1 MFMERLSTANKAFLR
16 YVMIAIVVMQ
26 VVLCASCSNTESQN
40 GHSRHN
46 AVALL
51 DKAESLLG
59 TDDSTALATLN
70 SINSTAIR
78 GRKQNARYALLYSE
92 ALYKNY
98 ITAPSDSLIM
108 TAVRYYS
115 SGADKEQQFRSLYM
129 LGCIYDELGLT
140 TDAAV
145 ALGQAEQ
152 IADNITDDYRLG
164 LLYTKLGN
172 VFFNSFDFERANY
185 YYMMARSHYKTAGKD
200 NHSMYALY
208 DIGRCQLEMGDYQ
221 MARQIF
227 MEVEKMSSSYD
238 RDLMYISLTGQ
249 LSASIEL
256 NDTLGASTLIDK
268 LMQCFGALT
277 QNAFANTLLA
287 KYNIFVGHYEDA
299 YQYIQL
305 GWNSSYTSSDSIKLF
320 LCESM
325 LEERKANGIEA
336 LNKYKQSIYLQHRNL
351 YQLQHKPALGAIK
364 DYYKEVAY
372 AETLIASRKQ
382 AQIVLISFIFV
393 VAVIAMMAFI
403 RYRRIQSE
411 ARLNELNVVIDS
423 LRLKENTSNTT
434 INELNARINMLF
446 GSTYAK
452 LDGIFTELLETEM
465 YLEAYKNRSGQNE
478 QKAGKTQQDE
488 LYQKIQ
494 NCFNEFVSDKY
505 QTHLDEIINTTYNG
519 ILERLSG
526 INLKKKE
533 LQILRLSIAGFS
545 PKTISYILGIPT
557 KTLYQNRS
565 RILKKIEGIN
575 PQAHVELCNILCIK
589 SINK

>member
-1 MFMERLSTANKAFLR
+1 MNANKAFLR
-16 YVMIAIVVMQ
+16 YVMIAIAVMQ
-26 VVLCASCSNTESQN
+26 VALCLCCSHAESRKDL
-40 GHSRHN
+40 SRRN
-46 AVALL
+46 IATLL

-59 TDDSTALATLN
+59 TDDSTALATLKD
-70 SINSTAIR
+70 INATAMR
-78 GRKQNARYALLYSE
+78 SRKHQARYALLYSE

-115 SGADKEQQFRSLYM
+115 STNDAEHQFRAFYM
-129 LGCIYDELGLT
+129 LGCIYDELGQT

-164 LLYTKLGN
+164 L
-172 VFFNSFDFERANY
+172 FFSQFGDIFFKSFDFERALHY
-185 YYMMARSHYKTAGKD
+185 YELAYEHFQLAPKKRHTMH
-200 NHSMYALY
+200 ALY
-208 DIGRCQLEMGDYQ
+208 DIGRCQLQMGNNLSAY
-221 MARQIF
+221 QIF
-227 MEVEKMSSSYD
+227 LDVEKKA
-238 RDLMYISLTGQ
+238 DLRSDKNLIYNSLTGQ
-249 LSASIEL
+249 LSASLEM
-256 NDTLGASTLIDK
+256 NDTAWSSASRDK
-268 LMQCFGALT
+268 LTRTFNTWELD
-277 QNAFANTLLA
+277 AFANTLLA
-287 KYNIFVGHYEDA
+287 RYCIIMGHPVEA
-299 YQYIQL
+299 YQYIQT
-305 GWNSSYTSSDSIKLF
+305 GWEKAGTPSDSIKLY
-320 LCESM
+320 LCESQ
-325 LEERKANGIEA
+325 LEEMNSTNNKA
-336 LNKYKQSIYLQHRNL
+336 LNNYKQAIYLQHRNL

-372 AETLIASRKQ
+372 TESLIASRKQ
-382 AQIVLISFIFV
+382 VQIVLISFIFV
-393 VAVIAMMAFI
+393 VSVIVMMAVV
-403 RYRRIQSE
+403 RYKRIQSK

-434 INELNARINMLF
+434 NNELNARINMLF

-452 LDGIFTELLETEM
+452 LDGIFAELLETEM

-575 PQAHVELCNILCIK
+575 PQTHSELCNILRIK
-589 SINK
+589 GINK